1 MIICENC
8 GKEADENEIFCCY
21 CSYNLQ
27 ESLENMQQSRV
38 EYKSEKKNNW
48 FNKILTNKGV

>member
-8 GKEADENEIFCCY
+8 GKDADENEIFCCY